1 MRSIVLAM
9 ALLAGCGGSGPP
21 APRPDASTDGGDP
34 TLPAACGAP
43 RAALVQTIRADAVL
57 DVAAAAAP
65 AEIGVAFV
73 DRASDTTLV
82 LRLSRLAPD
91 GVPIGAPIEV
101 ARLGSGFGAGAAI
114 ATDGARYVVC
124 GNGTPDGVSCAVVPV
139 GGSAATAGATIP
151 DATAPALAF
160 GAGGF
165 LLAYSSGGEISVQA
179 LDADARL
186 TGGPRF
192 AAADAGPPSLAPTE
206 AGYVLGYASSAAF
219 VQELDASGAPSGAPR
234 RLGDAQRATMVA
246 VTGGARV
253 GAAWID
259 ADQDAIA
266 LLEGRGLAVVG
277 PGAGGL
283 GRVSIARAA
292 DGLFASF
299 SDAGGFVGV
308 AALGPEGRPLGA
320 GARVSVGW
328 NDAAHALVASSEGLL
343 LVTSTTPSLAP
354 LEIHALACP

>member
-219 VQELDASGAPSGAPR
+219 VQELDASGAPSGA
-234 RLGDAQRATMVA
+234 
-246 VTGGARV
+246 RV